1 MSNILNQNIK
11 NFRIFRGLT
20 QEDLASKLHKTKNV
34 ISNWERG
41 ENNPDVESIEII
53 CNMLD
58 VTPNQLFGWELCEAY
73 ERYKKS
79 MDEKKA
85 KLMELEEEKKEIQK
99 KIENLKYELREDD
112 IKRSE
117 GSD

>member
-1 MSNILNQNIK
+1 MSSILNQNIK

-53 CNMLD
+53 CKMLD
-58 VTPNQLFGWELCEAY
+58 VTPNQLFGWDVCDAY
-73 ERYKKS
+73 EKYQRILK
-79 MDEKKA
+79 EKEK
-85 KLMELEEEKKEIQK
+85 KLMELEMQKQDIQK
-99 KIENLKYELREDD
+99 KIDMLKLELL
-112 IKRSE
+112 E